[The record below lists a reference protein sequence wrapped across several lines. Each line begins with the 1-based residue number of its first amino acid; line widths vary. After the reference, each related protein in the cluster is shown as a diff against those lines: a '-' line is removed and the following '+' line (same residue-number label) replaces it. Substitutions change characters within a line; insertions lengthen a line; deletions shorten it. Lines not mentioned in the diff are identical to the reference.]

1 MSAALR
7 ALLAVAVLVAAGDG
21 FLLWGRTVLDPVD
34 AASARARFLVPAAS
48 PAGQG
53 PRPPAGLYRYRTS
66 GRETV
71 DRFAVERAYP
81 HETVRVVSD
90 LGGCRWRE
98 TVPLFDQHTETYD
111 FCSGGG
117 DAREVAYA
125 TRLVYFFVPGVQR
138 FACDPPGR
146 RLLTG
151 ARPGTVLRW
160 RCTAGGSSSDNTTT
174 FVGVETVGG
183 GPSDRAGGNL
193 DRRRRPRPVARRRR
207 AGLARAPPGP
217 PGGGH
222 QLRRPHQLRRA
233 GQLRAGLA
241 HAGALSGAACRTT
254 PFARRGRPLTPIS
267 TSVEFIAR

>member
-1 MSAALR
+1 VSAALR

-183 GPSDRAGGNL
+183 GPSAVRARHLRLTTALAGTSTGGAVRDL
-193 DRRRRPRPVARRRR
+193 WLGADGLVLRERRLVHLVVATSFVGHTSYHEQ
-207 AGLARAPPGP
+207 ASFELA
-217 PGGGH
+217 
-222 QLRRPHQLRRA
+222 
-233 GQLRAGLA
+233 
-241 HAGALSGAACRTT
+241 SRT
-254 PFARRGRPLTPIS
+254 PER
-267 TSVEFIAR
+267 